1 MALVIETGAGLPD
14 SDSFATVDE
23 LVQFASDYGWTIP
36 DDTTAR
42 EAILRR
48 AGVAMWAKE
57 WVGTQLHDEQGLP
70 WPRYYT
76 VRRGFMADGSS
87 LPRNIKMGQMA
98 LACEIHQDDIDPPEA
113 RTGAVTEE
121 RVEGAVDVKYGA
133 INGYKAKAAAGRQSD
148 GFFAKYTL
156 DPYNSRLVRA

>member
-14 SDSFATVDE
+14 ADSFATVDE

-36 DDTTAR
+36 SDTSAR

-57 WVGTQLHDEQGLP
+57 WVGAQLHDEQGLP

-87 LPRNIKMGQMA
+87 LPRNIKLGQMA
-98 LACEIHQDDIDPPEA
+98 LACEIHQDDTDKP
-113 RTGAVTEE
+113 EE
-121 RVEGAVDVKYGA
+121 RKGA
-133 INGYKAKAAAGRQSD
+133 ITREKVGPLETEFAEITGYKAKAVAGRQSD
-148 GFFAKYTL
+148 GFFAKYSL
-156 DPYNSRLVRA
+156 GPYNGRVVRG

>member
-14 SDSFATVDE
+14 ADSFATVDE

-48 AGVAMWAKE
+48 AGVAMWGME

-70 WPRYYT
+70 WPRNYAI
-76 VRRGFMADGSS
+76 RRGFMADGAS

-98 LACEIHQDDIDPPEA
+98 LACEIHQDDIDPPE
-113 RTGAVTEE
+113 E
-121 RVEGAVDVKYGA
+121 RQGA
-133 INGYKAKAAAGRQSD
+133 ISREKVGPLETEYSELNSYKAKPAAGRQSS
-148 GFFAKYTL
+148 GFFAKYSL
-156 DPYNSRLVRA
+156 GPYNGRLVRA